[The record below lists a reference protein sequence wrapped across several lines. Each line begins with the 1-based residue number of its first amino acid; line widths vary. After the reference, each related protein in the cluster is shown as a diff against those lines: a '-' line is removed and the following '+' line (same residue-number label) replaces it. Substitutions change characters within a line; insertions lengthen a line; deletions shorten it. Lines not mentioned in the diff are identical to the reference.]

1 MVCAAPP
8 HALAFELQTRPIVVA
23 DGAWLLPDFVNCL
36 ELADVD
42 MASVFLHE
50 SDRMQLERAMSC
62 RRDVVMVAPWHAD
75 SVRLAWLYG
84 NWLANQARAASLP
97 VIASRAYETAPDRAL
112 ALTRVLPQG

>member
-1 MVCAAPP
+1 M
-8 HALAFELQTRPIVVA
+8 HWRSKLQTRPIVVA

-62 RRDVVMVAPWHAD
+62 RRDVVMVAP
-75 SVRLAWLYG
+75 
-84 NWLANQARAASLP
+84 
-97 VIASRAYETAPDRAL
+97 
-112 ALTRVLPQG
+112 